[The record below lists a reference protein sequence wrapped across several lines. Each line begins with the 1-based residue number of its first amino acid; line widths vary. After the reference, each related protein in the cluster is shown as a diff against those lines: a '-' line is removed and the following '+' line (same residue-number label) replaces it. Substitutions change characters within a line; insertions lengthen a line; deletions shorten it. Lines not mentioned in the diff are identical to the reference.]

1 MKKKTIILLVIIVL
15 IIVGAFFIRPSV
27 INSPVHTSS
36 FDAKNATYLIDNT
49 RITLVNGKSEIPA
62 APNSA
67 SKITTQYFGNEA
79 VGDLTGDGLPDTAF
93 LITQNSGGTGT
104 FYYAVVAIKTTNG
117 HKITNAFFI
126 GDRIAPQS
134 TNINT
139 SALELYVNYAERKP
153 GESMSAHPSVGA
165 TKILRVTKDNR
176 LVGLMEK

>member
-1 MKKKTIILLVIIVL
+1 MKKKTIILLVVIIL
-15 IIVGAFFIRPSV
+15 IIIGVYFIKPSV
-27 INSPVHTSS
+27 TKSPVHTSS

-49 RITLVNGKSEIPA
+49 KITLVNGKSEIPA
-62 APNSA
+62 APGSA
-67 SKITTQYFGNEA
+67 SKIITQYFGNEA

-93 LITQNSGGTGT
+93 LISQNSGGTGT
-104 FYYAVVAIKTTNG
+104 FYYAVVAVKTENG
-117 HKITNAFFI
+117 YKTTNAFFI

-153 GESMSAHPSVGA
+153 GEPISAKPSVGA